1 MADELLE
8 IFFDAVETTEELD
21 LMEVAA
27 AEAAET
33 LGADALVE
41 EEFLDALDVL
51 PDEDGDIFYDAL
63 EDREIE
69 GDILKTTGYFKS
81 QEPPL

>member
-51 PDEDGDIFYDAL
+51 PDEDDDIFYDTL